1 MTYTFLHFST
11 FSQIRQKISLTVN
24 HSLSPPSPP
33 PLPSGEEVERSYTPV
48 LPLSHKQA
56 PSDGRTIQFMIKL
69 YSDGQMSQYLSQLK
83 VGKCGT
89 LFGQLFLPVLNCNIN
104 RVHNLCT
111 YICTELECIL
121 M

>member
-1 MTYTFLHFST
+1 MTYTFLHFFT
-11 FSQIRQKISLTVN
+11 FSQIKQSIFN
-24 HSLSPPSPP
+24 CQPFPLSSFPLPPS
-33 PLPSGEEVERSYTPV
+33 LFSGEEVERSYTPV

-89 LFGQLFLPVLNCNIN
+89 LFGQLFLQ
-104 RVHNLCT
+104 H
-111 YICTELECIL
+111 
-121 M
+121 